1 MRPGEIAMKNMCR
14 TAPVALV
21 AVVFFAVA
29 VHAAENEKGSSL
41 AKQVVG
47 SWTLTSLVLD
57 QDGKKSEPYGPGPKG
72 TVIFTSN
79 GHTAV
84 VITRAELPKFA
95 SNNRTTG
102 TPEENKAAVAGSI
115 AYFGT
120 YEVNEADKAVS
131 THVEASTFP
140 NWVGSD
146 QKRMV
151 ELSGDEMKFI
161 NKNPSMGQGVVTA
174 TWKREKGPRK
184 TAQR

>member
-1 MRPGEIAMKNMCR
+1 MKTMFR
-14 TAPVALV
+14 TALAAFV
-21 AVVFFAVA
+21 AVVSAGYA
-29 VHAAENEKGSSL
+29 AHAADAQKNGSL

-47 SWTLTSLVLD
+47 AWTLTSLVLD
-57 QDGKKSEPYGPGPKG
+57 QDGKKSEPYGPGAKG
-72 TVIFTSN
+72 TVIFTSS
-79 GHTAV
+79 GRTAV

-120 YEVNEADKAVS
+120 YDVNEAEKVVI

-140 NWVGSD
+140 NWVGTD
-146 QKRMV
+146 QKRTLEV
-151 ELSGDEMKFI
+151 SGDEMKFI
-161 NKNPSMGQGVVTA
+161 NKAPSMGQGFVTA
-174 TWKREKGPRK
+174 SWKRVKEGRT